1 MENKL
6 FHFKNIDD
14 LNEEFD
20 LQNGKVLGKGAFG
33 EVLKCQSSVDKE
45 YYAIK
50 IMQEK
55 LGNIDFK
62 EVEIT

>member
-1 MENKL
+1 MKEG
-6 FHFKNIDD
+6 II
-14 LNEEFD
+14 
-20 LQNGKVLGKGAFG
+20 LGKGAFG
-33 EVLKCQSSVDKE
+33 EVLKCKSNLDEE

-50 IMQEK
+50 IIEEK

>member
-1 MENKL
+1 M
-6 FHFKNIDD
+6 
-14 LNEEFD
+14 NEEFD
-20 LQNGKVLGKGAFG
+20 LKEGKILGKGAFG
-33 EVLKCQSSVDKE
+33 EVLKCQSNLDKE

>member
-1 MENKL
+1 MENQL
-6 FHFKNIDD
+6 FHFKNLDD

-20 LQNGKVLGKGAFG
+20 LKNGVVLGKGAFG
-33 EVLKCQSSVDKE
+33 EVLKCQSSVDLE
-45 YYAIK
+45 HYAIK

>member
-1 MENKL
+1 M
-6 FHFKNIDD
+6 
-14 LNEEFD
+14 NEEFD
-20 LQNGKVLGKGAFG
+20 LKEGKILGKGAFG
-33 EVLKCQSSVDKE
+33 EVLKCKSSVDQE

-55 LGNIDFK
+55 LGRIDFK